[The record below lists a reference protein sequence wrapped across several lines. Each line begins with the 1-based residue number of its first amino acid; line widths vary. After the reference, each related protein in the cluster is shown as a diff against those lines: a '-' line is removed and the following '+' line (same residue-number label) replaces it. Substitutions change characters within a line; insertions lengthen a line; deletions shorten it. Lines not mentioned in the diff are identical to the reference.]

1 MLIDEQTYLT
11 LLARYKEI
19 TRGGGGGAGGDV
31 PYEIDIHIT
40 EYDTGKIDANYMN
53 SNFDKYVKLIQGDS
67 DPGVVDAALKE
78 LHRSFSMLSQEEQR
92 YAERFIHAVESG
104 QANLVPGKT
113 FRDYI
118 TDYMKADEHARINR
132 VVRRL
137 GCYYALL
144 KELLDRHATPSNID
158 DRGTFTELK
167 KSVNKSKAEK
177 FFRLVFKDDY
187 VPLRLPIYS
196 EDYLRDFIFSGD

>member
-1 MLIDEQTYLT
+1 
-11 LLARYKEI
+11 
-19 TRGGGGGAGGDV
+19 
-31 PYEIDIHIT
+31 
-40 EYDTGKIDANYMN
+40 MN

-67 DPGVVDAALKE
+67 DPGVVDTALKE

-144 KELLDRHATPSNID
+144 VRSSCDTK
-158 DRGTFTELK
+158 
-167 KSVNKSKAEK
+167 
-177 FFRLVFKDDY
+177 
-187 VPLRLPIYS
+187 
-196 EDYLRDFIFSGD
+196 